1 MGRQKWPFA
10 LSIAAGGVILLII
23 AEVLFSCTFSAHR
36 QACFSMKASATH
48 NRRSSRGQV
57 NESGSSIRW
66 APASLNSSN

>member
-10 LSIAAGGVILLII
+10 LSIAPAGGVILLII
-23 AEVLFSCTFSAHR
+23 AEVLFLCTFSAHR

-57 NESGSSIRW
+57 NESGSSIR
-66 APASLNSSN
+66 ARPLR